1 MAKIQDL
8 LSSWD
13 VKKIRQDFPVLHQ
26 QVNGNPLVYLD
37 NAATSQK
44 PKSVI
49 QAISQ
54 FYQKNNANVHRGLH
68 YLSEQA
74 TSQYESV
81 RKKVADWIHAPSE
94 KNIVFVRG
102 TTEGINLIASG
113 LGQLLQ
119 KGDEVL
125 VSQMEHHANIVPW
138 QLLRDQMG
146 LILKVIPMLENG
158 ELDMR
163 AYQKLLTPKTKLLS
177 ITHASNALGVVNPI
191 KDMIA
196 LARANNTS
204 ILIDAA
210 QSIVHERLDVQS
222 LGCDFLVFSGHKL
235 FGPTGIGVLYVK
247 EDWLKKLPPYQGGG
261 DMILS
266 VSFDETVYADA
277 PQKFE
282 AGTPNIAGVIGL
294 GAALDYLKKLDW
306 QVMAAYEKSLLS
318 YATESLREIKG
329 LKILA
334 DVEHKLPIIAFVL
347 EDIHPHDIATII
359 DHSGIAVRAGHHCA
373 EPAVRSF
380 GYAASIRASFCF
392 YNTFE
397 EVDLLVKAIQNVKGL
412 FKA

>member
-294 GAALDYLKKLDW
+294 GDALDYLKKLDW